1 MYILAVDDEQSALNV
16 LSRELKK
23 VFPTVEIHTER
34 SPFAAI
40 EWAKSLFEEGKIL
53 SYAFLDIKIP
63 EMSGLELARQ
73 IKTIFPHVNLFF
85 CTAYSE
91 YAIDAFGM
99 FAKGY
104 LKKPIIA
111 SEIRTVLDEMVS
123 DWHAEK
129 SPHCD
134 VHIQTFGHFEVFVRN
149 ERVKFEREKAKEAL
163 AYLVDRHGSS
173 VTNEQ
178 LACILWKD
186 RNYDQKTRNITT
198 TVISSMK
205 KTLKEYGIDTVKL
218 NGRFFEVSVKDG
230 QSVKKGDLLLTFDME
245 GIQEAGYKLTTPMII
260 CNSDDYSDISTDASG
275 SIKAGND
282 ILKIKKR
289 M

>member
-16 LSRELKK
+16 LSREVKK
-23 VFPTVEIHTER
+23 VFPMGDIHTER

-40 EWAKSLFEEGKIL
+40 EWAKTIYDEGESL
-53 SYAFLDIKIP
+53 SYAFLDIQIP
-63 EMSGLELARQ
+63 KMNGLELARQ
-73 IKTIFPHVNLFF
+73 LKTVFPHVNLFF

-91 YAIDAFGM
+91 YAIDAFGI

-134 VHIQTFGHFEVFVRN
+134 VRIQTFGHFEVFVRN
-149 ERVKFEREKAKEAL
+149 ERVKFEREKAKGVL
-163 AYLVDRHGSS
+163 AYLADRRGSS

-178 LACILWKD
+178 LACILWED
-186 RNYDQKTRNITT
+186 RI
-198 TVISSMK
+198 
-205 KTLKEYGIDTVKL
+205 
-218 NGRFFEVSVKDG
+218 F
-230 QSVKKGDLLLTFDME
+230 
-245 GIQEAGYKLTTPMII
+245 
-260 CNSDDYSDISTDASG
+260 
-275 SIKAGND
+275 
-282 ILKIKKR
+282 
-289 M
+289 

>member
-16 LSRELKK
+16 LSRELRK
-23 VFPTVEIHTER
+23 VFPTGEIHTER
-34 SPFAAI
+34 SPFAAV
-40 EWAKSLFEEGKIL
+40 EWAKSLSLEGRLL
-53 SYAFLDIKIP
+53 SHAFLDIQMP
-63 EMSGLELARQ
+63 EMNGLELARQ
-73 IKTIFPHVNLFF
+73 LKTIFPHVNLFF

-111 SEIRTVLDEMVS
+111 SEIRMVLDEMVS
-123 DWHAEK
+123 DWHAEE
-129 SPHCD
+129 SPRCD
-134 VHIQTFGHFEVFVRN
+134 VRIQTFGHFEVFVKN

-178 LACILWKD
+178 LACILWED

-205 KTLKEYGIDTVKL
+205 KTLREYGIENILIKSWGQLSADITKF
-218 NGRFFEVSVKDG
+218 RCDAYDFEKWDAAAVNSFHGEYMVNY
-230 QSVKKGDLLLTFDME
+230 SWAEF
-245 GIQEAGYKLTTPMII
+245 TTGKYFMLEQ
-260 CNSDDYSDISTDASG
+260 N
-275 SIKAGND
+275 
-282 ILKIKKR
+282 KR
-289 M
+289 DN

>member
-23 VFPTVEIHTER
+23 VFPAGEIRKER

-40 EWAKSLFEEGKIL
+40 EWAKSLFEEGKLL
-53 SYAFLDIKIP
+53 SHAFLDIKIP
-63 EMSGLELARQ
+63 EMNGLELARQ
-73 IKTIFPHVNLFF
+73 LKTIFPHVNLFF

-111 SEIRTVLDEMVS
+111 SEIRTILDEMVS

-129 SPHCD
+129 GPHGD
-134 VHIQTFGHFEVFVRN
+134 VRVQTFGHFEVFVRN
-149 ERVKFEREKAKEAL
+149 ELVKFEREKAKEAL

-178 LACILWKD
+178 LACILWED

-205 KTLKEYGIDTVKL
+205 KTLQEYGIENILIKSWGHLSVDITK
-218 NGRFFEVSVKDG
+218 FQCDAYDFEKWDAVAVNSFHGEYMVNY
-230 QSVKKGDLLLTFDME
+230 SWAEF
-245 GIQEAGYKLTTPMII
+245 TTGK
-260 CNSDDYSDISTDASG
+260 YSM
-275 SIKAGND
+275 
-282 ILKIKKR
+282 LEHQKR
-289 M
+289 NK

>member
-23 VFPTVEIHTER
+23 VFPAGEIRKER

-40 EWAKSLFEEGKIL
+40 EWAKSLFEEGKLL

-63 EMSGLELARQ
+63 EMNGLELARQ
-73 IKTIFPHVNLFF
+73 LKTIFPHVNLFF

-129 SPHCD
+129 GPHGD
-134 VHIQTFGHFEVFVRN
+134 VRVQTFGHFEVFVRN
-149 ERVKFEREKAKEAL
+149 ELVKFEREKAKEAL

-178 LACILWKD
+178 LACILWED

-205 KTLKEYGIDTVKL
+205 KTLQEYGIENILIKSWGHLSVDITK
-218 NGRFFEVSVKDG
+218 FQCDAYDFEKWDAVAVNSFHGEYMVNY
-230 QSVKKGDLLLTFDME
+230 SWAEF
-245 GIQEAGYKLTTPMII
+245 TTGK
-260 CNSDDYSDISTDASG
+260 YSMLEHQKT
-275 SIKAGND
+275 K
-282 ILKIKKR
+282 
-289 M
+289 